1 MIPPRL
7 DELLRAIGP
16 AGFEEEVAAM
26 VSHVDGDGLLS
37 LHKLGDLAPATLVDQ
52 RVDLR
57 SRNGH
62 VPGVVGRRS
71 KTGLPEGSV
80 PTGLRTVGGK
90 RPARMPLG
98 SVSSTSW
105 QRSASHGKNVSRI
118 HFDLARCSSGVDTSA

>member
-1 MIPPRL
+1 VIPPRL

-71 KTGLPEGSV
+71 KTGDLTWADLNVDVGAEDTDEALELVAPGDPVEAFAR
-80 PTGLRTVGGK
+80 GLE
-90 RPARMPLG
+90 P
-98 SVSSTSW
+98 
-105 QRSASHGKNVSRI
+105 
-118 HFDLARCSSGVDTSA
+118 DLDLTR

>member
-52 RVDLR
+52 RVDVR

-62 VPGVVGRRS
+62 VPDVGRPERRRGRGGHGRGSGTRGAGRS
-71 KTGLPEGSV
+71 SRGVRPRA
-80 PTGLRTVGGK
+80 RT
-90 RPARMPLG
+90 RPGPHSLG
-98 SVSSTSW
+98 S
-105 QRSASHGKNVSRI
+105 RA
-118 HFDLARCSSGVDTSA
+118 